1 MKKLQIS
8 VIAFLLFI
16 GFVSTVGA
24 KERFIYSKPA
34 FKGRMIDSETKEPI
48 EGVVVVAVYWES
60 YSFCLGPGGCSPEI
74 AGIAET
80 CTDKKG
86 EFYIKPFTT
95 WMGPFGYTG
104 WTRFIIYKP
113 GYASYSTREMVKELK
128 PLKSIDPEDFFS
140 KEIGTK
146 GTVTY
151 PPLSDYAKDDKT
163 TTIETTFGIAEM
175 PRLKSREDKLMA
187 FPYTPIDYGAYD
199 MPLLYKAVN
208 EERKKFGMGEVN
220 Y

>member
-8 VIAFLLFI
+8 VIAFLLFV
-16 GFVSTVGA
+16 GLVNSVGA

-48 EGVVVVAVYWES
+48 EGVVVVALYWED
-60 YSFCLGPGGCSPEI
+60 YSFCLNPGGCSPSI
-74 AGIAET
+74 AGVAEVL
-80 CTDKKG
+80 TDTKG

-104 WTRFIIYKP
+104 WTRFIIYQP
-113 GYASYSTREMVKELK
+113 GYACYPESGRKKAPK
-128 PLKSIDPEDFFS
+128 PLDTVDPEDLFS

-151 PPLSDYAKDDKT
+151 PSWSGYAKDDKT
-163 TTIETTFGIAEM
+163 TTIETIFGIVEM
-175 PRLKSREDKLMA
+175 PKLKNREERVRSLPS
-187 FPYTPIDYGAYD
+187 FPLDYD
-199 MPLLYKAVN
+199 EKDLPLLYEQIQKDRKFLFN
-208 EERKKFGMGEVN
+208 EK
-220 Y
+220 